1 MNNWNELLSRIRADR
16 QRGSSHLYQQT
27 LDIIAKAALDSGIT
41 NRSEIGAIIQSVYQ
55 AQPAMAPFHYLA
67 HRLEGVIDG
76 PENDITARV
85 ISLIDE
91 LKRAAQLAGERI
103 AGNFE
108 RFNLS
113 PRSVMLHSNSATV
126 RELIC
131 QCFNHQTTIF
141 LSEARPDLEGLLLA
155 GDLVIEGFVV
165 KTFVDDARAA
175 VMKDVDLV
183 VIGADWVSETDF
195 TNKIGTYSLALTARE
210 LGKPVYVAADRTK
223 FVSRSCRVSL
233 SPSLAFADT
242 FYQDQLFEETP
253 NQLIT
258 SFVTDSGILTP
269 QQAAFQFETIRG

>member
-223 FVSRSCRVSL
+223 FVSRSSRVSL